1 MTKKERN
8 EIIKYAESLS
18 DKELEEETIDA
29 LFDSLGSK
37 AEEMYER
44 GYPMEDIK
52 EREEYE
58 KFLNNRYD
66 ILSSVC
72 GSRGIDIFE
81 DRR

>member
-8 EIIKYAESLS
+8 EIIKYAESLP

-29 LFDSLGSK
+29 LFDSLGSV

-72 GSRGIDIFE
+72 DSRGINIFE